1 MNLLIGLQ
9 LKLVRLMIIGIYNPI
24 LQYYMWRSAKTN
36 EICKYV
42 IKNKSSGLMILYWD
56 VMIKNEQRVNIFIN
70 RFSNIV

>member
-24 LQYYMWRSAKTN
+24 LLYYMWRSAKTN

-42 IKNKSSGLMILYWD
+42 IKNKSSGIMILYREMK
-56 VMIKNEQRVNIFIN
+56 VNYKNSTHYSVC
-70 RFSNIV
+70 